1 MVLILLK
8 KALITGLLKSLS
20 QLNSIQLMKEWLV
33 PTLGAV
39 ICWTGWAFLPKIALQ
54 HLEPKSILIYEVLG
68 GLTIALLILVNSN
81 YRLELDLRT
90 SSIAFA
96 SGMLNILGVLCYLQ
110 AISKGKI
117 SLVSTISALYPLLV
131 VILSLLFFQE
141 YLTSKQLLGAGFGI
155 LAIILLTA

>member
-1 MVLILLK
+1 
-8 KALITGLLKSLS
+8 
-20 QLNSIQLMKEWLV
+20 MKEWLI

-39 ICWTGWAFLPKIALQ
+39 VCWAGWAFLPKIALQ
-54 HLEPKSILIYEVLG
+54 HLDAKSILIYEVLG
-68 GLTIALLILVNSN
+68 GLTIALLILVNLN
-81 YRLELDLRT
+81 YKLELDLKFG
-90 SSIAFA
+90 SIAFA

-131 VILSLLFFQE
+131 IILAWLFLQESL
-141 YLTSKQLLGAGFGI
+141 TAKQFLGAGFAI